1 MYQTVVLCVRGQIQ
15 LRKMAAQKNAIII
28 GKRGAHHQDDQI
40 YGKKY
45 VRRYGSGG
53 KARYIFKRPRNGHPE
68 PYGR

>member
-1 MYQTVVLCVRGQIQ
+1 VCPGSDTIKKDGGP
-15 LRKMAAQKNAIII
+15 KNAIII

-53 KARYIFKRPRNGHPE
+53 KAWYIFKRPSNDHPE